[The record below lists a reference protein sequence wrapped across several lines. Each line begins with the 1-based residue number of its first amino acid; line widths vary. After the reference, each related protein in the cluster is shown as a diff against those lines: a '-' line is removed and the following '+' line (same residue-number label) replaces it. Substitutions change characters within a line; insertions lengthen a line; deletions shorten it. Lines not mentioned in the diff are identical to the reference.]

1 MTDTKPDN
9 IPDKAA
15 YQVNRRM
22 MCWAAL
28 GLMAATVICVLWR
41 PENYTN
47 APVGPIF
54 YGLSGLVAVYFGAT
68 SFASAKGK

>member
-1 MTDTKPDN
+1 MVDAASNN

-15 YQVNRRM
+15 YQVNRRL

-28 GLMAATVICVLWR
+28 ALMAATVVCVLWQ

-68 SFASAKGK
+68 SFAAHKGK

>member
-1 MTDTKPDN
+1 MSEDS

-15 YQVNRRM
+15 YQVNRRR

-28 GLMAATVICVLWR
+28 AMMLAVVVSFLVDPTRYSGAEMA
-41 PENYTN
+41 
-47 APVGPIF
+47 PIF

-68 SFASAKGK
+68 SYQQAKK

>member
-1 MTDTKPDN
+1 MSEVKDN

-15 YQVNRRM
+15 YQVNRRL

-28 GLMAATVICVLWR
+28 GMMMAVVVCFLIDPQKYGGSEL
-41 PENYTN
+41 
-47 APVGPIF
+47 GPIF

-68 SFASAKGK
+68 SFQQAKK

>member
-1 MTDTKPDN
+1 MSEYT

-15 YQVNRRM
+15 YQVNRRR

-28 GLMAATVICVLWR
+28 GMMLAVVVVFLVAPQRYSGAEMA
-41 PENYTN
+41 
-47 APVGPIF
+47 PIF

-68 SFASAKGK
+68 SYQQAKK

>member
-9 IPDKAA
+9 IPDKTA

-28 GLMAATVICVLWR
+28 GLMAATVVCVLWQ
-41 PENYTN
+41 PENYSN

>member
-1 MTDTKPDN
+1 MTDANKDN

-15 YQVNRRM
+15 YQVNRRL

-28 GLMAATVICVLWR
+28 SMMMAVVICFLID
-41 PENYTN
+41 PQKYGGSEL
-47 APVGPIF
+47 GPIF

-68 SFASAKGK
+68 SFQQSKK